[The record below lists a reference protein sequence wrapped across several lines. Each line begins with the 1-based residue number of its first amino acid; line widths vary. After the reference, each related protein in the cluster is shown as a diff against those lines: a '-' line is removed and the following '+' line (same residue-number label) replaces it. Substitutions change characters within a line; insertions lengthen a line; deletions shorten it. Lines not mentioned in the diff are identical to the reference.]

1 MQQPVEVQVEEH
13 EPIVERV
20 AAIDVAKAS
29 GMVCLR
35 IPHETIPGRR
45 VTKVWPV
52 AATTAALVELGDHLR
67 CERVTRVV
75 VESTSDYWRPFYYLL
90 EAAGLIVW
98 LVNAAQVKN
107 VPGRPKT
114 DKIDAVWLAKLA
126 ERSMLSPSLVPAE
139 PMRRVRD
146 LARARYDLVED
157 RTRVKQR
164 IEKLLE
170 DALIKISSV
179 LTDVL
184 GVSGRAMIEAL
195 IAGQRS
201 PTLLAE
207 LARGRARTRRAD
219 LERALHGRFT
229 DHHARLA
236 RLLLGQLDELTARIG
251 QVTELLDAA
260 ISALPTPTAATGC
273 DQADRTKGD
282 ASDGSDRPAQDGY
295 NSAVTRLCAVPGG
308 GPDSVRAVL
317 GEIGLDMSV
326 FGTPQRLCSWARVAP
341 RTVQSGRKTRPGP
354 HRQRQPLPQIRARPD
369 RHRRREDRHL
379 PRRTLPTVDQT
390 HAQGQGPGRAATLH
404 PGHHLPPA
412 RRPHRGVHRPRI
424 RLLPAPHRPSPAH
437 HPPAAATARPRLPG
451 PAHRARRLTLTSP
464 AGHQQWP
471 SQPVPD
477 AASLSGRAGSPVRP
491 SPAWLSGQ
499 ESVRHSPATAMACA
513 LCTSDGRPYRSSRV
527 RSRP

>member
-1 MQQPVEVQVEEH
+1 MQQPVEIRVDEH

-35 IPHETIPGRR
+35 IPHETIPDRR

-126 ERSMLSPSLVPAE
+126 ERSMLSPSLVPTE
-139 PMRRVRD
+139 PMRQVRD
-146 LARARYDLVED
+146 LARARFDLVED

-164 IEKLLE
+164 LEKLLE

-201 PTLLAE
+201 PTVLAE

-236 RLLLGQLDELTARIG
+236 RLLLGQLDELTARITE
-251 QVTELLDAA
+251 VTTLLDAA
-260 ISALPTPTAATGC
+260 ITALPTPTPSI
-273 DQADRTKGD
+273 GD
-282 ASDGSDRPAQDGY
+282 AGPPHPPGDDHAGDPQRSVAPTGY
-295 NSAVTRLCAVPGG
+295 HRAVQRLCAVPGG

-326 FGTPQRLCSWARVAP
+326 FGTPQRLCSWAKVAP
-341 RTVQSGRKTRPGP
+341 RTVQSGRKTA
-354 HRQRQPLPQIRARPD
+354 RARTGKGNPYLKSALAQIATGAAKTDTFLGERYRRLIKRMPKAKALVALQRSILVIFFHLLNDPTAEFTDLGPD
-369 RHRRREDRHL
+369 FYQRRID
-379 PRRTLPTVDQT
+379 
-390 HAQGQGPGRAATLH
+390 
-404 PGHHLPPA
+404 
-412 RRPHRGVHRPRI
+412 
-424 RLLPAPHRPSPAH
+424 
-437 HPPAAATARPRLPG
+437 
-451 PAHRARRLTLTSP
+451 RARRTTHLLRQLHALGYQVQLTE
-464 AGHQQWP
+464 
-471 SQPVPD
+471 
-477 AASLSGRAGSPVRP
+477 AAA
-491 SPAWLSGQ
+491 
-499 ESVRHSPATAMACA
+499 
-513 LCTSDGRPYRSSRV
+513 
-527 RSRP
+527 

>member
-1 MQQPVEVQVEEH
+1 MQQPVEVQVDEH

-45 VTKVWPV
+45 VTTVWPV

-67 CERVTRVV
+67 AERVARVV

-90 EAAGLIVW
+90 EAAGLTVW

-126 ERSMLSPSLVPAE
+126 ERSMLSPSLVPTE
-139 PMRRVRD
+139 PMRQVRD
-146 LARARYDLVED
+146 LARARFDLVED

-170 DALIKISSV
+170 DALIKISAV
-179 LTDVL
+179 LTDLL

-195 IAGQRS
+195 IAGQRN
-201 PTLLAE
+201 PVVLAE

-236 RLLLGQLDELTARIG
+236 RLLLGQLDELTARIN
-251 QVTELLDAA
+251 QVTLLLDTA
-260 ISALPTPTAATGC
+260 INALPTPATTTDAGPT
-273 DQADRTKGD
+273 DRADGDHGDGDHGDGPTTQA
-282 ASDGSDRPAQDGY
+282 GY
-295 NSAVTRLCAVPGG
+295 NRAVARLCAVPGA

-326 FGTPQRLCSWARVAP
+326 FGTPQRLCSWAKVAP
-341 RTVQSGRKTRPGP
+341 RTVQSGRKTGRGRTGKGNPYLKSAIAQIAIGAAKTDTFLGERYRRLIKRMP
-354 HRQRQPLPQIRARPD
+354 KAKALVALQRSILVILFHLLNDPTAEFTDLGSDFYQ
-369 RHRRREDRHL
+369 RRID
-379 PRRTLPTVDQT
+379 
-390 HAQGQGPGRAATLH
+390 
-404 PGHHLPPA
+404 
-412 RRPHRGVHRPRI
+412 
-424 RLLPAPHRPSPAH
+424 
-437 HPPAAATARPRLPG
+437 
-451 PAHRARRLTLTSP
+451 RARRTTHLLRQLHALGYDVQLTE
-464 AGHQQWP
+464 
-471 SQPVPD
+471 
-477 AASLSGRAGSPVRP
+477 AAA
-491 SPAWLSGQ
+491 
-499 ESVRHSPATAMACA
+499 
-513 LCTSDGRPYRSSRV
+513 
-527 RSRP
+527 

>member
-1 MQQPVEVQVEEH
+1 MQQPVEVQVDEH

-45 VTKVWPV
+45 VTTVWPV

-67 CERVTRVV
+67 AERVTRVV

-126 ERSMLSPSLVPAE
+126 ERSMLSPSLVPTE
-139 PMRRVRD
+139 PMRQVRD
-146 LARARYDLVED
+146 LSRARFDLVED

-170 DALIKISSV
+170 DALIKISAV
-179 LTDVL
+179 LTDLL

-195 IAGQRS
+195 IAGQRN
-201 PTLLAE
+201 PVVLAE

-236 RLLLGQLDELTARIG
+236 RLLLGQLDELTARIN
-251 QVTELLDAA
+251 QVTLLLDTA
-260 ISALPTPTAATGC
+260 INALPTPATTTDAGPT
-273 DQADRTKGD
+273 DRADGDHGDGDHGDGPTTQA
-282 ASDGSDRPAQDGY
+282 GY
-295 NSAVTRLCAVPGG
+295 NRAVARLCAVPGA

-326 FGTPQRLCSWARVAP
+326 FGTPQRLCSWAKVAP
-341 RTVQSGRKTRPGP
+341 RTVQSGRKTGRGRTGKGNPYLKSAIAQIAIGAAKTDTFLGERYRRLIKRMP
-354 HRQRQPLPQIRARPD
+354 KAKALVALQRSILVILFHLLNDPTAEFTDLGSDFYQ
-369 RHRRREDRHL
+369 RRID
-379 PRRTLPTVDQT
+379 
-390 HAQGQGPGRAATLH
+390 
-404 PGHHLPPA
+404 
-412 RRPHRGVHRPRI
+412 
-424 RLLPAPHRPSPAH
+424 
-437 HPPAAATARPRLPG
+437 
-451 PAHRARRLTLTSP
+451 RARRTTHLLRQLHALGYDVQLTE
-464 AGHQQWP
+464 
-471 SQPVPD
+471 
-477 AASLSGRAGSPVRP
+477 AAA
-491 SPAWLSGQ
+491 
-499 ESVRHSPATAMACA
+499 
-513 LCTSDGRPYRSSRV
+513 
-527 RSRP
+527 

>member
-1 MQQPVEVQVEEH
+1 MQQPVEVQVDEH
-13 EPIVERV
+13 EQIVERV

-75 VESTSDYWRPFYYLL
+75 LESTSDYWRPFYYLL

-114 DKIDAVWLAKLA
+114 DKLDAVWLAKLA
-126 ERSMLSPSLVPAE
+126 ERSMVSPSLVPAE
-139 PMRRVRD
+139 PMRQVRD

-179 LTDVL
+179 LTDTL

-195 IAGQRS
+195 IAGQRN
-201 PTLLAE
+201 PVVLAE

-236 RLLLGQLDELTARIG
+236 RLLLGQLDELTARID
-251 QVTELLDAA
+251 QVTDLLDTA
-260 ISALPTPTAATGC
+260 ISALPSPTAPTP
-273 DQADRTKGD
+273 
-282 ASDGSDRPAQDGY
+282 ASSANRAAAAHTDHDPSTPAPTRYD
-295 NSAVTRLCAVPGG
+295 SAVARLCAVPGA

-326 FGTPQRLCSWARVAP
+326 FGTPQRLCSWAKVAP
-341 RTVQSGRKTRPGP
+341 RTLQSGRKTGRGRTGKGNPYLKSAIAQIAIGAAKTDTFLGERYRRLIKRMP
-354 HRQRQPLPQIRARPD
+354 KAKALVALQRSILVIFFHLLNDPTAEFTDLGSDFYQ
-369 RHRRREDRHL
+369 RRID
-379 PRRTLPTVDQT
+379 
-390 HAQGQGPGRAATLH
+390 
-404 PGHHLPPA
+404 
-412 RRPHRGVHRPRI
+412 
-424 RLLPAPHRPSPAH
+424 
-437 HPPAAATARPRLPG
+437 
-451 PAHRARRLTLTSP
+451 RARRTTHLLRQLHALGYNVQLTE
-464 AGHQQWP
+464 
-471 SQPVPD
+471 
-477 AASLSGRAGSPVRP
+477 AAA
-491 SPAWLSGQ
+491 
-499 ESVRHSPATAMACA
+499 
-513 LCTSDGRPYRSSRV
+513 
-527 RSRP
+527 

>member
-1 MQQPVEVQVEEH
+1 MQQPVEVQVDEH

-35 IPHETIPGRR
+35 LPHETIPGRR
-45 VTKVWPV
+45 VTTVWPGRS
-52 AATTAALVELGDHLR
+52 TTAALVELGDHLR
-67 CERVTRVV
+67 AERVTRVV

-146 LARARYDLVED
+146 LARARFDLVED

-170 DALIKISSV
+170 DALIKISAV
-179 LTDVL
+179 LTDLL

-195 IAGQRS
+195 IAGQRN
-201 PTLLAE
+201 PVVLAE

-236 RLLLGQLDELTARIG
+236 RLLLGQLDELTARIN
-251 QVTELLDAA
+251 QVTLLLDTA
-260 ISALPTPTAATGC
+260 INALPTPATTTDAGPT
-273 DQADRTKGD
+273 DRADGDHGDGDHGDGPTTQA
-282 ASDGSDRPAQDGY
+282 GY
-295 NSAVTRLCAVPGG
+295 NRAVARLCAVPGA

-326 FGTPQRLCSWARVAP
+326 FGTPQRLCSWAKVAP
-341 RTVQSGRKTRPGP
+341 RTVQSGRKTGRGRTGKGNPYLKSAIAQIAIGAAKTDTFLGERYRRLIKRMP
-354 HRQRQPLPQIRARPD
+354 KAKALVALQRSILVILFHLLNDPTAEFTDLGSDFYQ
-369 RHRRREDRHL
+369 RRID
-379 PRRTLPTVDQT
+379 
-390 HAQGQGPGRAATLH
+390 
-404 PGHHLPPA
+404 
-412 RRPHRGVHRPRI
+412 
-424 RLLPAPHRPSPAH
+424 
-437 HPPAAATARPRLPG
+437 
-451 PAHRARRLTLTSP
+451 RARRTTHLLRQLHALGYDVQLTE
-464 AGHQQWP
+464 
-471 SQPVPD
+471 
-477 AASLSGRAGSPVRP
+477 AAA
-491 SPAWLSGQ
+491 
-499 ESVRHSPATAMACA
+499 
-513 LCTSDGRPYRSSRV
+513 
-527 RSRP
+527 